1 MLLKEDRWVGVS
13 QAGPQSGISG
23 SSSESRGGGEEN
35 VPPLREPP
43 I

>member
-23 SSSESRGGGEEN
+23 SSSESRGGGGKS
-35 VPPLREPP
+35 PPLRELP